1 MFTTVGPHAL
11 EGNVLVVR
19 PDGSRVSTVLKSKA
33 SVGYLSAYGNSLKSF
48 ILVAADQATG
58 SSSDVANIT
67 QYTPR
72 TGKFLPLQQYLPAG
86 EEGNGVPSPDDSEFV
101 AEVGPPGPQL
111 NLWVSDFK
119 TMQFRQL
126 TTGTAQD
133 FNAVWSPDGEQ
144 IVFTRL
150 LPPFP
155 SITSQLMSVSS
166 QGGMPSIL
174 LGTAEHVVEAAYSR
188 DGSRLVFNSI
198 NGLETIDL
206 STMQRKVL
214 LTLDQLNGNPR
225 ERSPNGRGLAWAKT
239 QDSIV
244 LIIHDI
250 SANRDQLWT
259 VSSDGSNF
267 KKIYTANAGADIQSV
282 SFVEN

>member
-1 MFTTVGPHAL
+1 MVP
-11 EGNVLVVR
+11 
-19 PDGSRVSTVLKSKA
+19 VSPRCLSPKP

-48 ILVAADQATG
+48 ILVAADQSTG
-58 SSSDVANIT
+58 SSTDVANIT

-72 TGKFLPLQQYLPAG
+72 TGEVLQLQQYLPAG
-86 EEGNGVPSPDDSEFV
+86 EEGNGVPSPDDSVFV

-111 NLWVSDFK
+111 NLWVSDFR

-126 TTGTAQD
+126 TTGTSQD
-133 FNAVWSPDGEQ
+133 FNAVWRPDGQQ

-155 SITSQLMSVSS
+155 SITSQLMTVSS
-166 QGGMPSIL
+166 QGGMPATI
-174 LGTAEHVVEAAYSR
+174 LGTGDHVVEAAYSS
-188 DGSRLVFNSI
+188 DGNRLVFNSI

-206 STMQRKVL
+206 GSMQRKVL

-225 ERSPNGRGLAWAKT
+225 ERSLVGRGLAWATT
-239 QDSIV
+239 QDTIV
-244 LIIHDI
+244 LIMHDL

-267 KKIYTANAGADIQSV
+267 KSIYTADSGVSIQSV
-282 SFVEN
+282 DFVEN